1 MRFFFFFFSHSFH
14 RKRDLSP
21 DQQSVL
27 ATLNE
32 DYQKLKIPEYLK
44 GADSLDELT
53 NNIGRIVLNVLL
65 NCNNEDQK
73 KQSIDLTL
81 KYVSNPTFLL
91 DLGDELTQKK
101 Q

>member
-1 MRFFFFFFSHSFH
+1 
-14 RKRDLSP
+14 LSQ

-32 DYQKLKIPEYLK
+32 DYQKLKIPEYPK

-53 NNIGRIVLNVLL
+53 NNIGRIALNVLL

-73 KQSIDLTL
+73 KQSIALIL